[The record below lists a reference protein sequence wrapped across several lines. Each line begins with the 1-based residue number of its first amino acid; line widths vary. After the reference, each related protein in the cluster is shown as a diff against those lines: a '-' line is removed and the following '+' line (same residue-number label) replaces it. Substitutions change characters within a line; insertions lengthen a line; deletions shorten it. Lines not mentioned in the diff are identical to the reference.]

1 MIRNIV
7 FGHISVDSEAWWWS
21 VDKAQSSWIIKGTFD
36 TNNLVLDGGGDVE
49 AGSSNIIDWCLNTSG
64 NSISI
69 IVSFDNIAK
78 STTWWGESSVN
89 GEFKVIEA
97 LWMGFTIADWMTL
110 SANPINSKW

>member
-21 VDKAQSSWIIKGTFD
+21 VDKAQSSWIIKGTLD
-36 TNNLVLDGGGDVE
+36 TNDLVLDGGGDVE
-49 AGSSNIIDWCLNTSG
+49 AGSSDVIDWCFNTSG

-97 LWMGFTIADWMTL
+97 LRMGFTFDRWL
-110 SANPINSKW
+110 VYPINIL